1 MIPSNFTVLDVFV
14 DDKETPLVRPNVP

>member
-14 DDKETPLVRPNVP
+14 DDKETPLVLPNVP